1 MALFL
6 ARLGAATSAGHQI
19 ASNVT
24 AVLYMFGLA
33 IGNATAVLTAQAI
46 GAGNPREARYTGLT
60 SIGIMFAIS
69 ACAGVA
75 IFFTAHQIVFLY
87 TRDPAVQAIAI
98 PLLAYIAFFQLFDTS
113 QVVIVNALRGYKI
126 AFIPMLVYT
135 AALWGIG
142 LGGGYALGLDRLE
155 AANALGLATPMGAA
169 GFWLAGVASLVV
181 AAAILFVY
189 FMHVSLRHENAPA

>member
-46 GAGNPREARYTGLT
+46 GAGNAREARHTGLT
-60 SIGIMFAIS
+60 GIGIMFAIS

-75 IFFTAHQIVFLY
+75 IFFEAKGVVFLY
-87 TRDPAVQAIAI
+87 THDASVQAIATQ
-98 PLLAYIAFFQLFDTS
+98 LIAFVALYQLFDTA

-126 AFIPMLVYT
+126 AFIPMLIYT
-135 AALWGIG
+135 VALWGIG
-142 LGGGYALGLDRLE
+142 LGGGYALGLERIE
-155 AANALGLATPMGAA
+155 ATNALGLATPMGAA

-181 AAAILFVY
+181 AAAILFAY
-189 FMHVSLRHENAPA
+189 FMHVSRRHENSAA

>member
-1 MALFL
+1 YFCRVSGPDFRTLCSHRKLGVPIGLAFFVELTSFTFMALFL

-46 GAGNPREARYTGLT
+46 GAGNPREARYTGFT

-98 PLLAYIAFFQLFDTS
+98 PLL
-113 QVVIVNALRGYKI
+113 
-126 AFIPMLVYT
+126 
-135 AALWGIG
+135 
-142 LGGGYALGLDRLE
+142 
-155 AANALGLATPMGAA
+155 
-169 GFWLAGVASLVV
+169 
-181 AAAILFVY
+181 
-189 FMHVSLRHENAPA
+189 